1 MRMLINPK
9 KPKLDSFLIA
19 VIFIVSGITLFILSV
34 FFGSQIISI
43 IGLGLIFWGAL
54 FLLIP
59 PPKHVEASFL
69 VSSSLPDYMTIDR
82 MFNYLIPKNEAY
94 NIPPCP
100 RDIYLPEHL
109 EGLKEMVTF
118 IPAEHTDGMVEIEDI
133 ARGEFLIEKPK
144 GLLIS
149 SPGIG
154 LLDKI
159 EQKHKV
165 DFTKIP
171 ISEVDG
177 ALLNFLDELYL
188 AKKID
193 ITINENEVILQIND
207 SLYKNLYSQK
217 YNLKS
222 IYLLGCPLVNT
233 AACAIAKSAGKPTM
247 IQEIKTTPNANTIT
261 ATFKIINRTF
271 ENRQKL
277 IEDNEKILLRKNEL
291 LEVINASV
299 GIVDLSFDILIGLQK
314 KRINWQ
320 RLEDYSRDLGEN
332 FSFIGQSLPSLNLG
346 FLKILSAIKSQI
358 PKETSEEANNILNAI
373 YSYFNSL
380 NLDKDLKESVPNF
393 LSAKAIIL
401 SYYTLNDILLG
412 KIVGEKENKKEANQL
427 ESVLQIL
434 ANNTDFKVNIEELKA
449 SIEKLIPEND
459 LESAIDNSR
468 EIFKE
473 QLQQMS
479 SLYSWSMRK
488 KPL

>member
-1 MRMLINPK
+1 
-9 KPKLDSFLIA
+9 
-19 VIFIVSGITLFILSV
+19 
-34 FFGSQIISI
+34 
-43 IGLGLIFWGAL
+43 
-54 FLLIP
+54 
-59 PPKHVEASFL
+59 
-69 VSSSLPDYMTIDR
+69 
-82 MFNYLIPKNEAY
+82 
-94 NIPPCP
+94 
-100 RDIYLPEHL
+100 
-109 EGLKEMVTF
+109 
-118 IPAEHTDGMVEIEDI
+118 
-133 ARGEFLIEKPK
+133 
-144 GLLIS
+144 
-149 SPGIG
+149 
-154 LLDKI
+154 
-159 EQKHKV
+159 
-165 DFTKIP
+165 
-171 ISEVDG
+171 
-177 ALLNFLDELYL
+177 
-188 AKKID
+188 
-193 ITINENEVILQIND
+193 
-207 SLYKNLYSQK
+207 
-217 YNLKS
+217 
-222 IYLLGCPLVNT
+222 
-233 AACAIAKSAGKPTM
+233 
-247 IQEIKTTPNANTIT
+247 
-261 ATFKIINRTF
+261 
-271 ENRQKL
+271 
-277 IEDNEKILLRKNEL
+277 LRKNEL

>member
-1 MRMLINPK
+1 MNPK

-19 VIFIVSGITLFILSV
+19 VIFIVSGITLFVLSV
-34 FFGSQIISI
+34 FLGSQIISI

-69 VSSSLPDYMTIDR
+69 ITSSLPDYMTIDR
-82 MFNYLIPKNEAY
+82 MLKYLIPKNEAY

-118 IPAEHTDGMVEIEDI
+118 IPAEYTDGIAEIEDI
-133 ARGEFLIEKPK
+133 ARGEFFIEKPK
-144 GLLIS
+144 GLLIA

-154 LLDKI
+154 LLDKM
-159 EQKHKV
+159 EQKHKI

-171 ISEVDG
+171 LTEVDG

-193 ITINENEVILQIND
+193 ITIRENEVTLQIND

-222 IYLLGCPLVNT
+222 VILLGCPLVNT
-233 AACAIAKSAGKPTM
+233 VACAIAKSAGKPTM
-247 IQEIKTTPNANTIT
+247 IQEIKITPNANTIT

-271 ENRQKL
+271 EKRQKL
-277 IEDNEKILLRKNEL
+277 IEDNEKILLRRNEL
-291 LEVINASV
+291 LEVINASI

-320 RLEDYSRDLGEN
+320 RLEDYSKDLGEN
-332 FSFIGQSLPSLNLG
+332 FGFIGQSLPSLNLD
-346 FLKILSAIKSQI
+346 FLPILSAIKNQI
-358 PKETSEEANNILNAI
+358 PKETSKEANNILNLI
-373 YSYFNSL
+373 YSYFDSL
-380 NLDKDLKESVPNF
+380 SLDNDLKESVPNF
-393 LSAKAIIL
+393 LSAKSIIL
-401 SYYTLNDILLG
+401 SYYTLNDLLLG
-412 KIVGEKENKKEANQL
+412 KIVGDKENKKEKHQL

-434 ANNTDFKVNIEELKA
+434 TNNTDFKVNIEELKTN
-449 SIEKLIPEND
+449 IDKLVPETD
-459 LESAIDNSR
+459 LESVIDNSR

-473 QLQQMS
+473 QLQRMS

-488 KPL
+488 KSCD